1 MRNLRSNTFKALMA
15 QYHQDVLYV
24 LYVIFQKKALSNAL
38 YAMLKHMDLVKDQK
52 SYKKILKELEDV
64 DLIKRKK
71 IEVFDKY
78 SKHEEVVLK
87 QFSIDYIADLLE
99 ESPVAVAQSRTSTA
113 TMNRTAKALYLLEW
127 RGDLIAKHGINYWN
141 KLIQSTTFFISPNK
155 SIEWLNWFKQYIE
168 HFKEVPQIS
177 ENLANLS
184 AIYTKESQKFTQN
197 LRLGSKSSH
206 NKGKKS
212 AASPMLEESVPLK
225 SMVVEENVHE
235 RTKENIL
242 DDVTLHKI
250 MNNNIYLSA
259 KKAVDVSSTGK
270 IPSIICFNVAILDI
284 RNEAS
289 FRSYL
294 LKLAYAYQFITQDLL
309 LDAYD
314 VPFEVDFVTME
325 AQQAENLKEALNA
338 LKTEDL
344 ERYGLALPFE
354 NGNLKVLIRSIN
366 LRESL
371 QKK

>member
-1 MRNLRSNTFKALMA
+1 MRNLRSNTFKALTA

-155 SIEWLNWFKQYIE
+155 SIEWINWFKQYIE

-354 NGNLKVLIRSIN
+354 NGNLKVSIRSIN